1 MRSKTLA
8 HAIAMAVAVSAT
20 GAILFI
26 PLAGQ
31 AQPVPNPS
39 PPAQAAGPTPLQA
52 LSLPDALALVDSANP
67 ALKAKQAQLAA
78 ADGVQTDANALFSTN
93 PQLSVDQTGRS
104 VPIAGQAHDNRREWS
119 AGLSQTLEIAG
130 QRGHRREAASAA
142 LSALRAEIED
152 TRQVARAAALERFD
166 RVLALQQRVGLER
179 EAVKLFDDTAAAIQ
193 KRRSAGEDTKL
204 DANIATV
211 EAERARNQL
220 ALAEEQLLDARTE
233 LAATLQLS
241 PASLPQA
248 VGDLAMPP
256 RGLTFADLMAS
267 VDAQPK
273 LRALRDRENS
283 ATSKLKLEQAGVYP
297 DVTVGLNIGREGP
310 GDARERL
317 TALTVS
323 VPLPLF
329 KRNAS
334 GIGQARSDLSQ
345 VQIEREAALRDTRA
359 KVSSLWLKLTSLE
372 SRVKRLQGSMLPAL
386 VDNQQLSVKSQRA
399 GQIGLLELIVVSRQA
414 LDARRDLNDALAD
427 YHATRHALEA
437 AAGYP
442 IDGTLQ

>member
-8 HAIAMAVAVSAT
+8 HAIATAAAT

-26 PLAGQ
+26 PFAGQ
-31 AQPVPNPS
+31 AQPTPNPP
-39 PPAQAAGPTPLQA
+39 PPAQAAGPAPLRA
-52 LSLPDALALVDSANP
+52 LTLSEALALVDSANP
-67 ALKAKQAQLAA
+67 ALKSKQAQFAA
-78 ADGVQTDANALFSTN
+78 AEGAQTDANALFASN
-93 PQLSVDQTGRS
+93 PQLSVDQTRRS
-104 VPIAGQAHDNRREWS
+104 VPIAGQSQDKRREWS

-130 QRGHRREAASAA
+130 QRGYRRQAASAA

-152 TRQVARAAALERFD
+152 TRRIARTAVSERFH
-166 RVLALQQRVGLER
+166 RLLALQQRVALEV

-193 KRRSAGEDTKL
+193 KRRAAGEDTKL

-220 ALAEEQLLDARTE
+220 ALAEEQLLDARSE
-233 LAATLQLS
+233 LAATLQLA

-248 VGDLAMPP
+248 VGELTLPQQ
-256 RGLTFADLMAS
+256 GLTLGDLMAS
-267 VDAQPK
+267 VEAQPK
-273 LRALRDRENS
+273 LRALREHENS
-283 ATSKLKLEQAGVYP
+283 ATSKLKLAQAGVNP
-297 DVTVGLNIGREGP
+297 DVTVGLNVGREGP

-317 TALTVS
+317 TTLTVS
-323 VPLPLF
+323 VALPLF

-334 GIGQARSDLSQ
+334 AIGQARSDLSQ
-345 VQIEREAALRDTRA
+345 LQIERETALRDTRA
-359 KVSSLWLKLTSLE
+359 SVSSLWLKLASLE

-386 VDNQQLSVKSQRA
+386 ADNQQLSVKSQRA
-399 GQIGLLELIVVSRQA
+399 GQIGLLELIVVNRQA

-427 YHATRHALEA
+427 HHTTRHALEA

-442 IDGTLQ
+442 IVGTQP